1 MESNANPS
9 SSPAPLEWL
18 PLTEAVSFQ
27 MLQEHLAGR
36 SSPEVLAQLGQW
48 LAELVQH
55 EQYPLERWL
64 DAMEQIERLAELH
77 QFRLVP
83 QRLAAPSLQK
93 LCESELWQAT
103 QAYWRQ
109 LDDAYLHCLLRKPAA
124 EGEGRRERQD
134 RLAPILSRLMRN
146 LARQHKG
153 LLLAGKRI
161 EERIW
166 RDLGHGYLLAE
177 SLGLSDPPLR
187 QEMLKLLMLAV
198 ATPDALPPIQLHIA
212 ERITASLAGYFAFGN
227 SPGPACGFCFELG
240 AQRPPARWQQGMHPP
255 ASGRLRFF
263 GAGSALQALQ
273 GLADQL
279 RRRGS
284 LPPQTALGGEF
295 QPADILAAIQQL
307 EHQWSDTRPARRDAR
322 EAARTRL
329 TVVPGLMPALGWL
342 AQQQPEGRLEPPRSP
357 RTEQW
362 DASDR
367 SEHGFGTTLPDG
379 PPGWLTVGALMAV
392 EPEAGA
398 AMRMGMVR
406 RITVGPDGRSH
417 IGVEL
422 LGQQAAR
429 VTLHPDLPRQ
439 SGGSMPA
446 GQAAILLSPHDA
458 RTDAAEL
465 LLPAGILEGATRLQM
480 QLGADSYRLESPV
493 TIAQGRDYRQVR
505 YSLGLAA

>member
-1 MESNANPS
+1 MEPNAKPS

-36 SSPEVLAQLGQW
+36 SSPEVLSQLGQW

-64 DAMEQIERLAELH
+64 EAMEQIDRLAELH

-83 QRLAAPSLQK
+83 QHLSAPSLQK
-93 LCESELWQAT
+93 LCKSELWQAT

-109 LDDAYLHCLLRKPAA
+109 LDDACLHGLLRQPAA
-124 EGEGRRERQD
+124 DEDRRERQA
-134 RLAPILSRLMRN
+134 RLAPTLSRLMRN

-153 LLLAGKRI
+153 LLLAGQQI

-166 RDLGHGYLLAE
+166 RDLGHCYLLAE
-177 SLGLSDPPLR
+177 SLGLSSPLLR

-198 ATPDALPPIQLHIA
+198 AAPDALPPVQLHVA
-212 ERITASLAGYFAFGN
+212 ERITVSLAGHFAFGTT
-227 SPGPACGFCFELG
+227 PGPACSFCFDLG
-240 AQRPPARWQQGMHPP
+240 AQRQPVRWQQGMHTP

-273 GLADQL
+273 ELADQL

-284 LPPQTALGGEF
+284 LPPHTALGGEF
-295 QPADILAAIQQL
+295 RPADIMAAIQQL
-307 EHQWSDTRPARRDAR
+307 KHQWSDTRPARRDAR
-322 EAARTRL
+322 EAAGTRL

-342 AQQQPEGRLEPPRSP
+342 AQQQPGGRHEPPRSP

-367 SEHGFGTTLPDG
+367 SEHGFGTTLPDV
-379 PPGWLTVGALMAV
+379 PPGWLTVGAVMAV
-392 EPEAGA
+392 QPADGA

-439 SGGSMPA
+439 SGDNMPA
-446 GQAAILLSPHDA
+446 GQAAILLSRPSA
-458 RTDAAEL
+458 QAKAAEL
-465 LLPAGILEGATRLQM
+465 LLPAGILEGGARLQM

-505 YSLGLAA
+505 YTLGLAA